1 MMNDENQIKP
11 NRRMNPA
18 SLANLI
24 PNCKRTHEQLSQM
37 GKHGG
42 IASGQVRREQKKEA
56 TTIVIETIEGS
67 TFRVKGRTPEAAAAA
82 AASLETA
89 LYLEWKKAHGID

>member
-1 MMNDENQIKP
+1 MMNDDKSK
-11 NRRMNPA
+11 RKMNPA

-24 PNCKRTHEQLSQM
+24 PNYERTHEQLAQM
-37 GKHGG
+37 GKKGG
-42 IASGQVRREQKKEA
+42 EVSGQVRREQKKEA

-89 LYLEWKKAHGID
+89 LYLEWKKAHGVN

>member
-1 MMNDENQIKP
+1 MINDDKSK
-11 NRRMNPA
+11 RKMNPA

-24 PNCKRTHEQLSQM
+24 PNSKRTHEQLSQM
-37 GKHGG
+37 GKKGG
-42 IASGQVRREQKKEA
+42 KASGQVRREQKKEA

-67 TFRVKGRTPEAAAAA
+67 TFRVKGRTPEVAAAA

-89 LYLEWKKAHGID
+89 LYLEWKKAHGIH

>member
-1 MMNDENQIKP
+1 MMNDDKSK
-11 NRRMNPA
+11 RKMNPA

-24 PNCKRTHEQLSQM
+24 PNYERTHEQLSQM
-37 GKHGG
+37 GKKGG
-42 IASGQVRREQKKEA
+42 EVSGQVRREQKKEA

-89 LYLEWKKAHGID
+89 LYLEWKKAHGVN

>member
-1 MMNDENQIKP
+1 MTNHDAKT

-24 PNCKRTHEQLSQM
+24 PNSKRTHEQLSQM
-37 GKHGG
+37 GKKGG
-42 IASGQVRREQKKEA
+42 EVSGQVRREQKKEA

-89 LYLEWKKAHGID
+89 LYLEWKKAHGVN

>member
-1 MMNDENQIKP
+1 MDNENQTKP

-24 PNCKRTHEQLSQM
+24 PNSKRTHEQLSQM
-37 GKHGG
+37 GRKGG
-42 IASGQVRREQKKEA
+42 EASGQVRREQKKEA

>member
-1 MMNDENQIKP
+1 MDNENQTKP

-24 PNCKRTHEQLSQM
+24 PNYQRTHEQLSQM
-37 GKHGG
+37 GRKGG
-42 IASGQVRREQKKEA
+42 KVSGQVRREQKKEA
-56 TTIVIETIEGS
+56 TTIVIETVEGDV
-67 TFRVKGRTPEAAAAA
+67 FRVKGRTPEAAAAA

-89 LYLEWKKAHGID
+89 LYLEWKKAHGIN

>member
-1 MMNDENQIKP
+1 MMNDDKSK
-11 NRRMNPA
+11 RKMNPA

-24 PNCKRTHEQLSQM
+24 PNDRRTHEQLSQM
-37 GKHGG
+37 GAKGG
-42 IASGQVRREQKKEA
+42 KASGQVRREQKKEA

-82 AASLETA
+82 AAELETA